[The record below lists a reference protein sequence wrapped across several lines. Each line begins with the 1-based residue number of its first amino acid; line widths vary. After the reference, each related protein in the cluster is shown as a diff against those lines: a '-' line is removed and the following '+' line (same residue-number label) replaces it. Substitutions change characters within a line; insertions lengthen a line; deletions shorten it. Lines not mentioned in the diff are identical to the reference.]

1 MHRQFALSFFMVIFG
16 LIGCKGKTEPQPASK
31 TESLAAQ
38 PATPVSLNGAGATFP
53 YPLYSKWISEYGKL
67 KSDVRINYQ
76 SIGSSGGI
84 RQMIAGSVD
93 FGATDAPMTAEE
105 MKSAKKKIVHIPTIL
120 GSVAL
125 AYNVAGVTDLK
136 ISPDVLAAIYLGK
149 IKKWNDPKIVAD
161 NPGVKLPSAD
171 MNAVFRSDGSGTTA
185 VFTDYLSKVS
195 KDFSEKVG
203 SGKSV
208 SWPGGVG
215 AKGNEGVTGQVKTM
229 PGAIG
234 YLELAYATQN
244 NLSVAALKNKAGEF
258 MKPSIEAISAAASG
272 VPLPESLTV
281 SITDSPVPGAYAISA
296 YTYVIVHEDMADAAE
311 GKAVADF
318 LWWAIHAGQQHAAPL
333 HYAPLPATAVELIEK
348 RIKSL
353 NHSRGALSTH

>member
-1 MHRQFALSFFMVIFG
+1 MPTLAAFLNLVLGVCLLITATFG
-16 LIGCKGKTEPQPASK
+16 LRALWVRAVPPKV
-31 TESLAAQ
+31 LAY
-38 PATPVSLNGAGATFP
+38 L
-53 YPLYSKWISEYGKL
+53 
-67 KSDVRINYQ
+67 
-76 SIGSSGGI
+76 
-84 RQMIAGSVD
+84 IAPGV
-93 FGATDAPMTAEE
+93 A
-105 MKSAKKKIVHIPTIL
+105 VHEL
-120 GSVAL
+120 SHAL
-125 AYNVAGVTDLK
+125 AC
-136 ISPDVLAAIYLGK
+136 VLTGAKVHSMVL
-149 IKKWNDPKIVAD
+149 
-161 NPGVKLPSAD
+161 
-171 MNAVFRSDGSGTTA
+171 FRSDGSGTTA